1 MWCKRCQQDMP
12 GIASGEDAK
21 PRCTRCSTSL
31 GNATDELPTG
41 TNNPQL
47 PTENTIVIEGDTAED
62 SPTCD
67 GWELGE
73 KLRHIQRVLQ
83 PGKATV
89 VPPKTRPGDF
99 RVDGSHAGPPDWH
112 KRLHRKKPAG
122 HRRRPLQG
130 QQEAVGEGTAG
141 LSVWTAVSLGVMLLV
156 CGGILLVWSMV
167 AARPELWNIGLP
179 VAVAGQ
185 VVLVVGLVLQLDR
198 LWHHNRHTA
207 AKLDNV
213 DEQLH
218 DLRSAAAMLTTS
230 HSSPATAF
238 YSHFTNG
245 ASPQMLLADL
255 KGQLDLL
262 AGKLSQTKP

>member
-12 GIASGEDAK
+12 GITAGEDAK
-21 PRCTRCSTSL
+21 LRCMRCSTPL
-31 GNATDELPTG
+31 GID
-41 TNNPQL
+41 
-47 PTENTIVIEGDTAED
+47 AE
-62 SPTCD
+62 SPTADQGDPVVSTGKPVAIDGDNAEIPPIGD

-73 KLRHIQRVLQ
+73 KLRHIQRVVQ
-83 PGKATV
+83 PGKATATI
-89 VPPKTRPGDF
+89 PSKTGPADF
-99 RVDGSHAGPPDWH
+99 RIDGPHAGPPQWH
-112 KRLHRKKPAG
+112 APVRRKKPAG
-122 HRRRPLQG
+122 RRKRPVQVK
-130 QQEAVGEGTAG
+130 QEAAGEGTAG
-141 LSVWTAVSLGVMLLV
+141 LSVWIAVSLGVMLLV

-167 AARPELWNIGLP
+167 AGRPELWNIGLP
-179 VAVAGQ
+179 MAVVGQ
-185 VVLVVGLVLQLDR
+185 VALVVGLVLQLDR

-262 AGKLSQTKP
+262 AGKLK

>member
-1 MWCKRCQQDMP
+1 
-12 GIASGEDAK
+12 
-21 PRCTRCSTSL
+21 
-31 GNATDELPTG
+31 
-41 TNNPQL
+41 
-47 PTENTIVIEGDTAED
+47 
-62 SPTCD
+62 
-67 GWELGE
+67 LGE
-73 KLRHIQRVLQ
+73 KLRHIERVLQ
-83 PGKATV
+83 PGKSTATL
-89 VPPKTRPGDF
+89 PKTSAIDF
-99 RVDGSHAGPPDWH
+99 RVDGSHAGPPEWH
-112 KRLHRKKPAG
+112 GRLRRKKPAG
-122 HRRRPLQG
+122 HRKRPLQVK
-130 QQEAVGEGTAG
+130 QETVGEGTAG

-156 CGGILLVWSMV
+156 CGGILLVWSML

-185 VVLVVGLVLQLDR
+185 VALVVGLVLQLDR

-262 AGKLSQTKP
+262 AGKLGQTDRP